1 MLSLRKQWPFWI
13 SGVFVGVAEIMNYIV
28 LHKPIGL
35 TTGLVEMTVA
45 FERTVAPGIDWW
57 SRAYDPNVHWIIIG
71 VVVGAWLVA
80 RAEDESRGWIKY
92 PAKELILAFIGGFV
106 FSFGTRLAA
115 GCTTHHFLGGLPSM
129 STASLLYLTTIL
141 PAGFLTFYLMSKMRI
156 GHVFKGQENKAT
168 SDRGY
173 KEGGKMALD
182 GLACEASRDYNPKRD
197 WLRIAILVLMF
208 AFFMNAIVGSFVYG
222 TSDGLYGWNYAISA
236 IGWGMAFWLLLVGI
250 VAGIGMAKT
259 GFGTE
264 CAFMTPEIS
273 MGLEHQENFFEKQW
287 KIPGSTRVMFRSMSP
302 FTAIFI
308 EILLLW
314 AAIMIGWQFFNIK
327 LPLGMNP
334 SWVLL
339 LGAACQGFGS
349 VAMIGC
355 EIRTYMRLGLG
366 YMTAVAAFPGFLLGY
381 LPYTLYA
388 DFWVDLA
395 RYTTIT
401 KVKHVPDIFSHDPTI
416 QALVGLAYGLVI
428 FGLLYW
434 SVRRGMRMTG
444 FSFKELMTHP
454 NDELT
459 FKYFDRLASATGEQG
474 GNKAGKKVQ
483 SKKTGDSGYG
493 EAVTEGA

>member
-1 MLSLRKQWPFWI
+1 MLSLRKQWPFWV
-13 SGVFVGVAEIMNYIV
+13 SGVFVGIAEIMNYIV
-28 LHKPIGL
+28 LEKPIGL
-35 TTGLVEMTVA
+35 TTGLVEMTAA
-45 FERTVAPGIDWW
+45 FEQTVAPGVDWW

-80 RAEDESRGWIKY
+80 RAERESRGWIKY
-92 PAKELILAFIGGFV
+92 PARELVLAFVGGFV
-106 FSFGTRLAA
+106 FSFGTRLAH

-156 GHVFKGQENKAT
+156 GYVFKGQENRAT
-168 SDRGY
+168 SEYGC
-173 KEGGKMALD
+173 KTGGKMALD
-182 GLACEASRDYNPKRD
+182 GLACEASRGYNPRRD
-197 WLRIAILVLMF
+197 WLRVSVLVLMF

-222 TSDGLYGWNYAISA
+222 TEDGLFGWNYAISS
-236 IGWGMAFWLLLVGI
+236 IGWGLAIWLLLVGV

-273 MGLEHQENFFEKQW
+273 MGLEHQENFFEKKW
-287 KIPGSTRVMFRSMSP
+287 LIPGSTRVMFRSMSP

-308 EILLLW
+308 EILMLW
-314 AAIMIGWQFFNIK
+314 GAIMIGWQYFDIK

-334 SWVLL
+334 TWILL

-381 LPYTLYA
+381 LPYTLYV
-388 DFWVDLA
+388 DYWEDLA
-395 RYTTIT
+395 RDTTISRI
-401 KVKHVPDIFSHDPTI
+401 KHVPDMFGHDPTV
-416 QALVGLAYGLVI
+416 QAMVGVAYGILVA
-428 FGLLYW
+428 GMLVW
-434 SVRRGMRMTG
+434 SVKRGMRLTG
-444 FSFKELMTHP
+444 FSFRDLMTHA

-459 FKYFDRLASATGEQG
+459 IKYFDRFQSQTDNKKGRATGSQRDR
-474 GNKAGKKVQ
+474 
-483 SKKTGDSGYG
+483 GDLSSP
-493 EAVTEGA
+493 APEGA

>member
-1 MLSLRKQWPFWI
+1 MLSLKKQWPFWV

-28 LHKPIGL
+28 LEKPIGL
-35 TTGLVEMTVA
+35 TTGLVEMTA
-45 FERTVAPGIDWW
+45 AMQQTVLPESVDWW

-80 RAEDESRGWIKY
+80 RAEGESRGWVKY
-92 PAKELILAFIGGFV
+92 PARELMLALIGGFV
-106 FSFGTRLAA
+106 FSFGTRLAH

-156 GHVFKGQENKAT
+156 GYVFKGQENRAT
-168 SDRGY
+168 GQAGY
-173 KEGGKMALD
+173 KMGGKMALD
-182 GLACEASRDYNPKRD
+182 GLAWEASRHYNPKRD
-197 WLRIAILVLMF
+197 WLRIAILVFMF
-208 AFFMNAIVGSFVYG
+208 LFFGNAIVGSFLYG
-222 TSDGLYGWNYAISA
+222 TEDGLFGWNYAVSS
-236 IGWGMAFWLLLVGI
+236 IGWGLAIWLFLVGA
-250 VAGIGMAKT
+250 VAGVGMAKT

-273 MGLEHQENFFEKQW
+273 MGLEHQENFFEKKW
-287 KIPGSTRVMFRSMSP
+287 LIPGSTRFMFRSMSP

-314 AAIMIGWQFFNIK
+314 AAIMIGWQFFDIQ

-334 SWVLL
+334 TWVLL

-381 LPYTLYA
+381 LPYTLNV
-388 DFWVDLA
+388 DFWEDLA
-395 RYTTIT
+395 RDTTIT
-401 KVKHVPDIFSHDPTI
+401 RIKHVPDIFSHDPTI
-416 QALVGLAYGLVI
+416 QAIV
-428 FGLLYW
+428 GLLYGLLVALLLVW
-434 SVRRGMRMTG
+434 SIRRGMRLTG
-444 FSFKELMTHP
+444 FSFRELMTHA

-459 FKYFDRLASATGEQG
+459 FKYFDRLSKHQKGASNGVTPQQKQA
-474 GNKAGKKVQ
+474 
-483 SKKTGDSGYG
+483 DSLGSP
-493 EAVTEGA
+493 AVEGAL